1 MAATV
6 AAFAARM
13 AIIDV
18 SNDFASRQRIGPAFG
33 RACGGGETMCAPL
46 MYPATSVHRPASTM
60 TPTVNRYGLTTI
72 LALLLVCA
80 AATTRA
86 EDIVLKDAA
95 SMTGTVMWLSSGA
108 PGLVL
113 AVVRGEES
121 VVLGFGETRPG
132 GKVEP
137 DGRSI
142 LRMGSIAK
150 VMAGQMLASMAADG
164 TVKLVDPLAKY
175 APSGAKVP
183 AFAGRE
189 ITLLDLATYTAGLPR
204 ELPDAPDPQPGQNPF
219 TGFQADAYWRW
230 LPQAKLPYAPGSGA
244 MYSNLGFG
252 LLGVPLA
259 MTGIDLD
266 GKEAPL
272 WETPT
277 AMDPSGNVFT
287 TGDDMTKWM
296 RWHLAVNDAAGAEVR
311 MIDHAPYRW
320 HDGLNAAVGV
330 GGKDMDALGLGWI
343 ISLPKEKRP
352 LIMAKSGGIAG
363 FMTYVVLA
371 PTRGVGVFVAVNRLN
386 FSIFEGLT
394 SAAHE
399 LVADLAP
406 R

>member
-1 MAATV
+1 
-6 AAFAARM
+6 
-13 AIIDV
+13 
-18 SNDFASRQRIGPAFG
+18 
-33 RACGGGETMCAPL
+33 
-46 MYPATSVHRPASTM
+46 M
-60 TPTVNRYGLTTI
+60 TPNVKRYGLTTI
-72 LALLLVCA
+72 LAALLVCA
-80 AATTRA
+80 AATTPA
-86 EDIVLKDAA
+86 DDIVLKDAA
-95 SMTGTVMWLSSGA
+95 SMTGAVMWLSSGA

-132 GKVEP
+132 SKVEP

-150 VMAGQMLASMAADG
+150 VMAGQTLASMAADG
-164 TVKLVDPLAKY
+164 TVKLVEPLAKY
-175 APSGAKVP
+175 APPGAKVP

-204 ELPDAPDPQPGQNPF
+204 ELPDAPDPQPGENPF
-219 TGFQADAYWRW
+219 ARFQAEAYWRW
-230 LPQAKLPYAPGSGA
+230 LAQAKLPYAPGSGA

-252 LLGVPLA
+252 LLGEALAKAGGKPYAALLAERVATPLGMVDTTTKLSAAQTPRA

-272 WETPT
+272 WETPA

-287 TGDDMTKWM
+287 TGDDMIKWM
-296 RWHLAVNDAAGAEVR
+296 RWHLAVNNAAGAEVR
-311 MIDHAPYRW
+311 TIDHAPYRW
-320 HDGLNAAVGV
+320 HDGLKAAVGV
-330 GGKDMDALGLGWI
+330 GGNDMDALGLGWI

-352 LIMAKSGGIAG
+352 LIMTKSGGLAG

-386 FSIFEGLT
+386 FAMFGGLA

>member
-1 MAATV
+1 
-6 AAFAARM
+6 
-13 AIIDV
+13 
-18 SNDFASRQRIGPAFG
+18 
-33 RACGGGETMCAPL
+33 
-46 MYPATSVHRPASTM
+46 M
-60 TPTVNRYGLTTI
+60 TPEVNRYGLTTI
-72 LALLLVCA
+72 LAMLLVFA
-80 AATTRA
+80 PATTRA
-86 EDIVLKDAA
+86 DDIVLKDAA

-113 AVVRGEES
+113 AVVRGEDA

-132 GKVEP
+132 SKVEP

-150 VMAGQMLASMAADG
+150 VMAGQTLASMVADG
-164 TVKLVDPLAKY
+164 TVKLTDPLAKY
-175 APSGAKVP
+175 APAGAKVP
-183 AFAGRE
+183 TFAGRE

-204 ELPDAPDPQPGQNPF
+204 ELPDAPDPRPGENPF
-219 TGFQADAYWRW
+219 AGFQADAYWRW
-230 LPQAKLPYAPGSGA
+230 LAQAKLPYAPGSGA

-252 LLGVPLA
+252 LLGEALAKAAGKPYAALLAERVATPLGMADTTTKLSPAQMPRA

-266 GKEAPL
+266 GKEASL

-277 AMDPSGNVFT
+277 AVDASGNVFT

-311 MIDHAPYRW
+311 TIDHAAYRW
-320 HDGLNAAVGV
+320 HDGLKAAVGV
-330 GGKDMDALGLGWI
+330 GSKDMDALGLGWI

-352 LIMAKSGGIAG
+352 LIMTKSGGIAG

-386 FSIFEGLT
+386 FCMFEGLT
-394 SAAHE
+394 SAAHA